1 MRTVLYTTRL
11 VDRVRA
17 RTCRG
22 LMRIRNAFGR
32 PQAIGSR
39 GAACQ
44 IIRSVAGR
52 AEVMGQGCEF
62 IAKLAPLSVAQLMKM
77 LDVTGPDKV

>member
-1 MRTVLYTTRL
+1 
-11 VDRVRA
+11 
-17 RTCRG
+17 
-22 LMRIRNAFGR
+22 
-32 PQAIGSR
+32 
-39 GAACQ
+39 
-44 IIRSVAGR
+44 VAGR